1 MERDCLIEL
10 RRTLEGLRILKTQ
23 AATSET
29 ARAIAV
35 TITELEKV
43 YAYFKTFVVEVVGNG
58 SDREST

>member
-1 MERDCLIEL
+1 MVRDCLIEL

-23 AATSET
+23 TNTPEQ

-43 YAYFKTFVVEVVGNG
+43 YAYFKTFVAEVV
-58 SDREST
+58 SDGLERDR